1 MKLLARYNRI
11 NLVAAIVVL
20 LLSSVCYYFIIR
32 FVLLHQLDQ
41 DLKVE
46 EQEVLD
52 FIRNNN
58 KLPNAT
64 NYKGQRVSFAENNG
78 KPIQRKFRSHGAYSL
93 EEQKKIAVRELEFS
107 VMVNATTYT
116 VSISKSQAETE
127 ELIQLILFITLGLT
141 ALLLLI
147 LFIINRFMVNKLW
160 RPFNTTLQEL
170 KQFNLSAA
178 NTPALE
184 QTEIDEFKE
193 LNDAVSA
200 MASRV
205 NQDYGALKSFTE
217 NASHEI
223 QTPLAIIKSKMELL
237 VQSEHLQE
245 EQVRMIETVQDAANR
260 LSKLNQSLILLAKI
274 ENRQFPE
281 IDKVDILQILYK
293 HLHNYEELIAAKQI
307 IVNVEMA
314 NLCSV
319 LMNETLAEILVSNL
333 VTNAIK
339 HNVEKGRIELM
350 VEDKQLTIS
359 NTGHPL
365 KTDPAFLFERF
376 QKDKISSESLGL
388 GLSIVQKIALQYG
401 FTVVYIYAD
410 GLHRLQVHF

>member
-1 MKLLARYNRI
+1 MRLLARYNRI

-52 FIRNNN
+52 FIRTNN

-64 NYKGQRVSFAENNG
+64 SYKGQQVSFAITAGEPV
-78 KPIQRKFRSHGAYSL
+78 KRRFRSHGAYSPD
-93 EEQKKIAVRELEFS
+93 ERKKIGVRELQFP
-107 VMVNATTYT
+107 VNVNGLAYT

-127 ELIQLILFITLGLT
+127 DLIQLILFITLGLT

-147 LFIINRFMVNKLW
+147 LFIINRFLVNKLW
-160 RPFNTTLQEL
+160 RPFNTTLREL

-178 NTPALE
+178 NTPELE
-184 QTEIDEFKE
+184 ETDIDEFKE
-193 LNDAVSA
+193 LNDAVTA
-200 MASRV
+200 MTGRV

-223 QTPLAIIKSKMELL
+223 QTPLAIITSKMELL
-237 VQSEHLQE
+237 VQGEHLQE

-281 IDKVDILQILYK
+281 MEEVDILQILNK
-293 HLHNYEELIAAKQI
+293 HLRNYEELIAAKQI
-307 IVNVEMA
+307 DVTMETTGV
-314 NLCSV
+314 STV
-319 LMNETLAEILVSNL
+319 RMNETLAEILISNL
-333 VTNAIK
+333 ITNAIK
-339 HNVEKGRIELM
+339 HNLENGRININM
-350 VEDKQLTIS
+350 NGRQLVVS

-365 KTDPAFLFERF
+365 KTDPALLFERF

-388 GLSIVQKIALQYG
+388 GLSIVQKITAQYG
-401 FTVVYIYAD
+401 FTVLYSFAD
-410 GLHRLQVHF
+410 GLHRLQVSF